1 MTAGTYS
8 GSFSGPRS
16 GMCLGRPTKAK
27 EACSLT
33 SDFVVLDVPPTPD
46 LNVIVNSDANGL
58 YSLRLIANT
67 SPFVAS

>member
-1 MTAGTYS
+1 
-8 GSFSGPRS
+8 
-16 GMCLGRPTKAK
+16 MCLGRLIEEQTTFAK
-27 EACSLT
+27 GACSLT
-33 SDFVVLDVPPTPD
+33 SDFVVLDVPPNSE